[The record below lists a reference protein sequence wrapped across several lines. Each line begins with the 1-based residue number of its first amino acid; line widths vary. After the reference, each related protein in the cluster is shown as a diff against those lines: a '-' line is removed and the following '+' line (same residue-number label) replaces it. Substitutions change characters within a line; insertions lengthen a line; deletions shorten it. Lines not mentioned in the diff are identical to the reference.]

1 MNPFLYP
8 ALIVLFAFSG
18 LSAMIMSSPSPMGGL
33 VLLPLL
39 GMTASMLTA
48 IGLASLT
55 GTGGRGAVAVTVLL
69 VALVAY
75 VIYMFR
81 YEKFGDAESTEDE

>member
-8 ALIVLFAFSG
+8 ALLVLFAFSG
-18 LSAMIMSSPSPMGGL
+18 MSSLLMSSPMGGL

-69 VALVAY
+69 VASVMF
-75 VIYMFR
+75 VIR
-81 YEKFGDAESTEDE
+81 YENFRDEESAADE

>member
-8 ALIVLFAFSG
+8 ALLVLFAFSG
-18 LSAMIMSSPSPMGGL
+18 MSSLLMSSPMGGL

-39 GMTASMLTA
+39 GMTASMLAA

-69 VALVAY
+69 VAY
-75 VIYMFR
+75 VMFVIR
-81 YEKFGDAESTEDE
+81 YENFRDEESAADE

>member
-8 ALIVLFAFSG
+8 ALLVLFAFSG
-18 LSAMIMSSPSPMGGL
+18 MSSLLMSSPMGGL

-69 VALVAY
+69 VAY
-75 VIYMFR
+75 VMFVIR
-81 YEKFGDAESTEDE
+81 YENFRDEESAADE